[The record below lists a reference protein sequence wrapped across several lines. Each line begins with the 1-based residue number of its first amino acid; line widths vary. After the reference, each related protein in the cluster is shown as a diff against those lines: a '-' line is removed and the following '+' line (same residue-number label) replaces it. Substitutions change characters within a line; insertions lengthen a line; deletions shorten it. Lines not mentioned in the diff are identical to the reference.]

1 MAKKVWAMDV
11 IERFE
16 RFYRDL
22 GVGSLNQ
29 LVDVYDDAVV
39 FIDPVAEHV
48 GLEALEAYFSNLL
61 QNCRSCRFDVG
72 VHRHGPS
79 YAFAAWV
86 MTFEHAQLR
95 QGKPITV
102 EGISRIDIAND
113 RIVKQRDYY
122 DMGAM
127 VYENVPV
134 LGFIVAGLRRRMA
147 L

>member
-1 MAKKVWAMDV
+1 MDV

-22 GVGSLNQ
+22 AAGSLDE
-29 LVDVYDDAVV
+29 LADVYDDEVV

-48 GLEALEAYFSNLL
+48 GLEALKEYFSNLL
-61 QNCRSCRFDVG
+61 QNCRSCSFEVT
-72 VHRHGPS
+72 VHRQGAS
-79 YAFAAWV
+79 MAFVTWV

-95 QGKPITV
+95 QGKPIIV
-102 EGISRIDIAND
+102 EGISQIDIAHD

-134 LGFIVAGLRRRMA
+134 LGFVVAGLRRRMA
-147 L
+147 P